1 MAIPN
6 CQFIREIR
14 QVISIRYA
22 NIRIVINFI
31 KNTRIGIL
39 RIMHPFREGQL
50 LKRLLIGIISG
61 TDSHELRIRG
71 TAPSH
76 AQSLKHYPNILPA
89 LKTQ

>member
-22 NIRIVINFI
+22 NIRIIINFI

-39 RIMHPFREGQL
+39 RIMHPFKEEQL
-50 LKRLLIGIISG
+50 LKRLLIRIISG
-61 TDSHELRIRG
+61 TNSHELRIRD
-71 TAPSH
+71 TAFSH
-76 AQSLKHYPNILPA
+76 AQSLRHCPSILPA
-89 LKTQ
+89 LRAQ